1 MKKWIL
7 LSIIGVLL
15 AGCASFEAAQRANTE
30 RLLSA
35 AGFRIIPASTPER
48 QKSLA
53 ALEPFTVI
61 RKLKGDEVRYAY
73 ADPVQN
79 FLYTGDQEAY
89 AKYQELLLQ
98 QQIAYSNMS
107 AARMNM
113 NAAQQWNDWPCWGP
127 AVIVPAARGH
137 R

>member
-7 LSIIGVLL
+7 LSVIGVLL
-15 AGCASFEAAQRANTE
+15 AGCASLQEAQRANTE

-79 FLYTGDQEAY
+79 LLYTGDQEAY

-98 QQIAYSNMS
+98 QQIANSNMS

-127 AVIVPAARGH
+127 AVMMPVARV
-137 R
+137 RR